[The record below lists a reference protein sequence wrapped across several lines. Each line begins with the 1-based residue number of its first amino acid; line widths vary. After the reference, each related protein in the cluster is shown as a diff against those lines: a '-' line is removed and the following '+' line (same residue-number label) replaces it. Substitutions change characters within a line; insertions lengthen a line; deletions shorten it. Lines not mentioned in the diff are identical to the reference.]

1 MNDDSLSHILD
12 GSILS
17 PTTSLVVIP
26 ESATTDGTQTAD
38 ANYARENIR
47 ALIDVGIPTLQNLIR
62 IANDSQHPRAY
73 EVATQLMK
81 TMSDLNKDLMEIHK
95 KELEL
100 TKPDESQQ
108 GSGGINVKNAVF
120 VGTTK
125 ELREHLKS

>member
-1 MNDDSLSHILD
+1 MTDDTLVEILD
-12 GSILS
+12 RTALS
-17 PTTSLVVIP
+17 PVLPSVTV
-26 ESATTDGTQTAD
+26 SAPVATDGTQTND
-38 ANYARENIR
+38 ATYARENIR
-47 ALIDVGIPTLQNLIR
+47 ALIDAGIPTLQNLIR

-100 TKPDESQQ
+100 SEKTASTENAP
-108 GSGGINVKNAVF
+108 IHVKNAVF

-125 ELREHLKS
+125 ELRNHLKS